1 VSTLAAERTLII
13 LKHIA
18 NSQEG
23 YGIREI
29 AKKFGYSPS
38 VVQKI
43 LQALVAHDFVLQEPA
58 SQTYQLGPAALQV
71 GLSGLSKIEIRKV
84 AKPHLQTLAEK
95 SGETALLGVK
105 INNCVIYIEKSL
117 SPNDI
122 RMDPPIGSFRPFNCT
137 AVGKCILAYKSNEE
151 IERLFKENFFVKST
165 PNSMVDLAE
174 IKNEIATIRERGFAF
189 DREEYQEGAM
199 CIGAPIKNFEN
210 NVIAAIAI
218 AGPVDR
224 MTNNENKLIEYVL
237 DCAKRISITFGF
249 MENGTIK

>member
-1 VSTLAAERTLII
+1 
-13 LKHIA
+13 
-18 NSQEG
+18 
-23 YGIREI
+23 
-29 AKKFGYSPS
+29 
-38 VVQKI
+38 
-43 LQALVAHDFVLQEPA
+43 
-58 SQTYQLGPAALQV
+58 
-71 GLSGLSKIEIRKV
+71 
-84 AKPHLQTLAEK
+84 
-95 SGETALLGVK
+95 
-105 INNCVIYIEKSL
+105 
-117 SPNDI
+117 
-122 RMDPPIGSFRPFNCT
+122 
-137 AVGKCILAYKSNEE
+137 
-151 IERLFKENFFVKST
+151 
-165 PNSMVDLAE
+165 MVDLAE